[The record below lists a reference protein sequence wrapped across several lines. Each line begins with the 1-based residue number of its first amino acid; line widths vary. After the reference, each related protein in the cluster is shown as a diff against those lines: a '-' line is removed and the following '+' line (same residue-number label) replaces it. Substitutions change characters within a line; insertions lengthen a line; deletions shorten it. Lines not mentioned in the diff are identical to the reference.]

1 MVRASKL
8 SPEQRLEVVVAFLG
22 GKGSMAELCREHGVS
37 SQTIYVWRDKFLE
50 GELRGLQGNGPSERE
65 EALER
70 ENTKLKELLGNISM
84 ANYVLK
90 RGQVSPLEAEG
101 GACEVPH

>member
-22 GKGSMAELCREHGVS
+22 GKASMAELCREHGVS

-50 GELRGLQGNGPSERE
+50 GGLRGLQGNGPSQRE
-65 EALER
+65 ETLER
-70 ENTKLKELLGNISM
+70 ENAKLKELLGEISM

-90 RGQVSPLEAEG
+90 KGASLSTRSRGGRV
-101 GACEVPH
+101 